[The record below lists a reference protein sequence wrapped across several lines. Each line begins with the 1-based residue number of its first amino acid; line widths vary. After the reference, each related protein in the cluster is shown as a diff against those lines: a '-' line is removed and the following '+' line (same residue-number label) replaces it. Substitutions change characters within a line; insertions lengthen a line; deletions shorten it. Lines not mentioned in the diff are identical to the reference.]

1 MNDPAS
7 LTARELFDRIGAVD
21 VLNGWST
28 LVLDGKPAHAFT
40 CLAVVLRFQFER
52 FSCSCHQVN
61 EHKKKHKF
69 HKFQKHKLRTQ
80 ISDADGG
87 GTITKEEI
95 RDWLDVSGLSDAD
108 DIVNLFMVCAC

>member
-1 MNDPAS
+1 MNDPTS

-21 VLNGWST
+21 VLNSWST

-52 FSCSCHQVN
+52 FSCSCHFSSEEIQ
-61 EHKKKHKF
+61 F
-69 HKFQKHKLRTQ
+69 LQTQ